1 MQELYKRLRD
11 FKLSGMALTLED
23 RLSYARSKKLPY
35 EEFLE
40 LLCEDELDNRRD
52 NNYKRRYSAAKL
64 PVNKKLE
71 DFNFSF
77 QKSIDEREI
86 NDAAS
91 CQFIRDKHNLI
102 LIGDSGTGKTHLS
115 IGIALKA
122 LSKEYKVFFT
132 TVSDMLYN
140 LHISRADNSYHKKLQ
155 QLVSYDLLILDELG
169 FKTLP
174 KYSVDD
180 FFNATEKIPES
191 EGVEIIRSNWIGGVS
206 GIGENQSGCAK
217 WRVGNKCGIAKR
229 ISICPRKLQEG
240 TFLRIAF

>member
-86 NDAAS
+86 NDASS

-122 LSKEYKVFFT
+122 LSKEYKVLI
-132 TVSDMLYN
+132 SDNYN
-140 LHISRADNSYHKKLQ
+140 YL
-155 QLVSYDLLILDELG
+155 
-169 FKTLP
+169 
-174 KYSVDD
+174 
-180 FFNATEKIPES
+180 
-191 EGVEIIRSNWIGGVS
+191 
-206 GIGENQSGCAK
+206 
-217 WRVGNKCGIAKR
+217 
-229 ISICPRKLQEG
+229 
-240 TFLRIAF
+240 